1 MDRYRG
7 DRYGD
12 YSTTSYGPN
21 YDNRHHFYDGDD
33 RPYHHHDRHYYN
45 RHHDVDHLHPNFNG
59 EENYLTSSHHDSN
72 LPLSGH
78 KRPISQ
84 SGILEFFSVLL
95 SWLSFCV
102 SNFLPIQSRIFFSDF
117 VDFVKLFVG
126 GVPRTITEQDVSSTD
141 HHWSVGM

>member
-12 YSTTSYGPN
+12 YSTTSYGPS

-45 RHHDVDHLHPNFNG
+45 RYHDADHLHPNFNG

-84 SGILEFFSVLL
+84 S
-95 SWLSFCV
+95 
-102 SNFLPIQSRIFFSDF
+102 DF

-126 GVPRTITEQDVSSTD
+126 GVPRTITEQDIRSIFGEYGHIVEVILLRDKWTGVQQGNYQRSLQ
-141 HHWSVGM
+141 